1 MMTLTAVSTYLV
13 QTLGSFY
20 LTIVIL
26 RFLLQLVRADFY
38 NPISVFIEKSTRLL
52 INPVRSLLPPFRS
65 FDIASLVVA
74 IFIQWLIIQLTY
86 VINGIGLVNIFIA
99 LSWGLVGILSMLLN
113 IYLYGLLA
121 TIIVSWVAPQSQ
133 HPAIT
138 LVKQLISPAMEP
150 FRRIMPSLGV
160 IDLSPMILF
169 LVLNVLDYVIYGI
182 ATEIMLPAQ
191 IVAGI

>member
-13 QTLGSFY
+13 QTLGAFY

-86 VINGIGLVNIFIA
+86 VINGIGVVNIFI
-99 LSWGLVGILSMLLN
+99 G
-113 IYLYGLLA
+113 
-121 TIIVSWVAPQSQ
+121 
-133 HPAIT
+133 
-138 LVKQLISPAMEP
+138 
-150 FRRIMPSLGV
+150 
-160 IDLSPMILF
+160 
-169 LVLNVLDYVIYGI
+169 
-182 ATEIMLPAQ
+182 
-191 IVAGI
+191 